1 MINDGGSR
9 DFWHRWFQRLRSD
22 LPDLIKAMGR
32 PTKDAPKP
40 LERTMKAPPI
50 VLTLILILS
59 LPGAVNAEPADAS
72 MTISNASV
80 EASGLMLEG
89 LGLVGEAGSTLV
101 VGTVTV
107 AASAATVVL
116 LTPSAATAG
125 VITVSTE
132 MGEWLK
138 TQHGRELDRRT
149 VRGGTA
155 LTLDQRV
162 VAFVPDANT
171 RKLMHREQ
179 VAP

>member
-1 MINDGGSR
+1 
-9 DFWHRWFQRLRSD
+9 
-22 LPDLIKAMGR
+22 
-32 PTKDAPKP
+32 
-40 LERTMKAPPI
+40 MKATSLTLTLT
-50 VLTLILILS
+50 LTLILTCS
-59 LPGAVNAEPADAS
+59 LPLSVSAEPADAS
-72 MTISNASV
+72 MTLSDASL
-80 EASGLMLEG
+80 EASGLLLEG
-89 LGLVGEAGSTLV
+89 LGVIGEAGSTVL

-107 AASAATVVL
+107 TASAATVVL
-116 LTPSAATAG
+116 LTPSAATVG

-138 TQHGRELDRRT
+138 THNGRELDRRP

-171 RKLMHREQ
+171 RSLMHREQ